1 MLQKRKAYITGNLH
15 GYVSKEARD
24 AIKRLEA
31 HGFDK
36 DLAFSI
42 AESSLPE
49 DVFFDLPE
57 EEDDDDGS
65 K

>member
-1 MLQKRKAYITGNLH
+1 MLLKQKAYITGNLH
-15 GYVSKEARD
+15 SYVSKEARE

-49 DVFFDLPE
+49 DVFFNLPE
-57 EEDDDDGS
+57 NEEDDDGS
-65 K
+65 E